1 MSQDEQPISYFDN
14 RFRKEAVKLLP
25 GQYVATAS
33 NKVLV
38 TILGSCVAACIYDP
52 EKKIGGMNHFMLPE
66 LNLASELDNNLA
78 SKYGVH
84 AMDMLIEKLI
94 TLGARKEK
102 LVAKAFGGGKVLAGF
117 VQQDIGRINAEFVVN
132 YLTRE
137 NIPLLNS
144 DLMSDYAR
152 KIYFLPDEGNVYMK
166 RIRNFNN
173 TSLYE
178 RESSHRVLLS
188 QQATPDDFSLTEPDN
203 AHQSSRGR

>member
-66 LNLASELDNNLA
+66 LNLASELDSNLA

-94 TLGARKEK
+94 TLGARKESWWLK
-102 LVAKAFGGGKVLAGF
+102 LLAAAKCLLGLCNKILA
-117 VQQDIGRINAEFVVN
+117 E
-132 YLTRE
+132 LTLS
-137 NIPLLNS
+137 LL
-144 DLMSDYAR
+144 
-152 KIYFLPDEGNVYMK
+152 
-166 RIRNFNN
+166 
-173 TSLYE
+173 
-178 RESSHRVLLS
+178 
-188 QQATPDDFSLTEPDN
+188 LTI
-203 AHQSSRGR
+203 